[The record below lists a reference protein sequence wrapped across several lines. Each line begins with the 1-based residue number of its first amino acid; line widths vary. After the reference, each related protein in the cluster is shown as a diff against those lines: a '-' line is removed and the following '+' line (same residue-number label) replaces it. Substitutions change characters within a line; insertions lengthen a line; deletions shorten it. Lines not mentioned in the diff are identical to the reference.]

1 MGAKKTPLPWLKP
14 ALITGAAV
22 PAVTLLWKGL
32 TGRLGANPIAEALNE
47 LGLLT
52 LIFLVAALAATP
64 VKVLFGWTW
73 PIRIRRE
80 LGLIAFFYAL
90 THFLTY
96 VVLDQ
101 QFDWEV
107 ILSDIVQRKFIFI
120 GFFAL
125 VLLTPLAI
133 TSTDKMVRRLGYNRW
148 KALHRLAYVATVL
161 GGIHF
166 FMRVKKDVTQ
176 PAIYLGIIAVLLAI
190 RVVDALRT
198 RAKKARVAK
207 AKANPDS
214 KAGIA
219 A

>member
-22 PAVTLLWKGL
+22 PAVILLWKGL